1 MAEGVEDQAHPHSVR
16 VSMLGAIG
24 LEMDSQ
30 PTDLGPRGQRAV
42 LARLV
47 AAGGHVVSTDRL
59 IDDLWNG
66 EPPPKALSSLQA
78 HVSNLRRVVEPDRP
92 PRAPARILVSEP
104 PGYALR
110 LPRGSVDVWEFE
122 DFVDDPGPDAV
133 TRHRRLTLALDMW
146 TGEPYG
152 PYAAEAW
159 AIPEVA
165 RLTELRMTAVEQ
177 RAAAAL
183 DLGRPDEVAAA
194 FPALCGQY
202 PTREE
207 LFRLLAH
214 AQYQLGRQAEA
225 MDTLR
230 RVRAY
235 LADELG
241 VDPGPAIGQLEQAI
255 LRHDPAL
262 LAPPQP
268 RSVVAAAAP
277 SATTTLSDT
286 AEARGAEQTDREIA
300 SRHQPAGREA
310 ELEKLAEHAHTAAET
325 GLRIVWVT
333 AEAGGGKTTLAQTF
347 AERLRAQQWTTAIG
361 HCPEVDGA
369 PSAWAWREIL
379 ESLGAAHDADDPFQL
394 ARRVVAAA
402 EQTTG
407 EGLLLVLD
415 DVHRADS
422 ATLQVLRQVVTWM
435 SQRPVLVVAT
445 YRPSEAGAEL
455 LASGASLVAVT
466 VDLLALQGLS
476 DAGIED
482 IARSVGLWPL
492 APGTLDLLRSR
503 TDGNPL
509 FVRELAK
516 LVASR
521 GPHEAMTSVP
531 VGVRDVLLRRIDR
544 LPPDTASMLRL
555 AAVCGREAE
564 IDTLVSLW
572 PSSDETDSET
582 EDVVLDAI
590 DSAVVAGLLT
600 ATVDR
605 VRFNHVLVRDAV
617 YDAIPALRRRRMH
630 WRTMRTLRTRAR
642 HDPDELAH
650 HAALGA
656 GTSTATEALL
666 LVEPVAQQRFASEFK
681 ADSVPLWRAVIDLH
695 QMAGHVHPTAEVADR
710 IALIDAMRN
719 LVTAL
724 AYKGDVNEAR
734 ARRNEAL
741 SLAQALGDREVIL
754 DVLTCWRTPHIWTTR
769 PQGDADP
776 VMASAVMEMLPSTT
790 GADRA
795 RLMVTAALEFEGN
808 DQDRAERYSA
818 EAVELARESD
828 DLELRCAALNAR
840 VFTSLGPDMR
850 LELPALAAES
860 LRAAQELGSL
870 AYQAAAYWGTFQAC
884 SAEADLPGAVIEM
897 NRGLQTASSGRVG
910 ELVVVLSTYNAVLD
924 VLRGDLDAAATTYAT
939 VSANLIAAGL
949 PNGADIGLI
958 GQLVISWHRGS
969 FAHLIDELLDLYRR
983 VPARI
988 GWVYV
993 VGLLDAG
1000 RIEEAR
1006 LVAETKPPSYRDY
1019 YWTAMEAFH
1028 ARALARLGMVEEGRE
1043 LYAELS
1049 KFSGTVAGLNS
1060 GSVTFGPMDIV
1071 LAELADLI
1079 GDHEAAARH
1088 REIVIEVEEKIR
1100 SGLEEIG
1107 RLG

>member
-78 HVSNLRRVVEPDRP
+78 HISNLRRVVEPDRP

-110 LPRGSVDVWEFE
+110 LSRDSVDVWEFE
-122 DFVDDPGPDAV
+122 DLVDDPGPDAV
-133 TRHRRLTLALDMW
+133 TRHQRLTKALGMW

-152 PYAAEAW
+152 PYATEAW

-165 RLTELRMTAVEQ
+165 RLTERRMTAVEQ

-194 FPALCGQY
+194 LPALCGQY

-230 RVRAY
+230 RVRTY

-262 LAPPQP
+262 LTPT
-268 RSVVAAAAP
+268 RSVVAPTVP
-277 SATTTLSDT
+277 SATATLSDT
-286 AEARGAEQTDREIA
+286 TEAPDIEQADRETA
-300 SRHQPAGREA
+300 SRHQPAGRET
-310 ELEKLAEHAHTAAET
+310 ELEKLDEHARTAAET

-347 AERLRAQQWTTAIG
+347 SERLRAQRWTTAVG

-379 ESLGAAHDADDPFQL
+379 ESLGAAHNADDPFQL

-435 SQRPVLVVAT
+435 AQRPVLVVAT

-482 IARSVGLWPL
+482 IAHSVGLWPL
-492 APGTLDLLRSR
+492 TPGTLDLLRSR

-521 GPHEAMTSVP
+521 GPQEAMTSVP
-531 VGVRDVLLRRIDR
+531 VGIRDVLLRRIDR

-564 IDTLVSLW
+564 IDTLVTLW
-572 PSSDETDSET
+572 PTSDETDSDT

-630 WRTMRTLRTRAR
+630 WRTMLTLRARAR

-656 GTSTATEALL
+656 GTSTAVEALT
-666 LVEPVAQQRFASEFK
+666 LVEPVARQRFASEFK
-681 ADSVPLWRAVIDLH
+681 ADSVSLWQAGVDLH
-695 QMAGHVHPTAEVADR
+695 RMAGHDHPTADVADR
-710 IALIDAMRN
+710 IGLIDAMRN

-734 ARRNEAL
+734 ARRNDAL
-741 SLAQALGDREVIL
+741 GLAQALGDRDVIL

-769 PQGDADP
+769 PQGGADP
-776 VMASAVMEMLPSTT
+776 VMTSAVLEMLPSVS
-790 GADRA
+790 GAA
-795 RLMVTAALEFEGN
+795 RTRLLVTAAMEFEGN
-808 DQDRAERYSA
+808 DPGFAIACSG
-818 EAVELARESD
+818 EAVDLARAGD

-840 VFTSLGPDMR
+840 AFTALGPDLR
-850 LELPALAAES
+850 FELPIVAAES
-860 LRAAQELGSL
+860 LRAAEELGSL
-870 AYQAAAYWGTFQAC
+870 AYQAAAHWGMFQAR
-884 SAEADLPGAVIEM
+884 SAETDLPGAVAAM
-897 NRGLQTASSGRVG
+897 DRGLQTASSGRVG
-910 ELVVVLSTYNAVLD
+910 ELVVVLSAYKAVLD
-924 VLRGDLDAAATTYAT
+924 VLSGDLEAAEIAYAT
-939 VSANLIAAGL
+939 LSANLIAAGL
-949 PNGADIGLI
+949 PNGADLGLI
-958 GQLVISWHRGS
+958 GKLVVAWHRGS
-969 FAHLIDELLDLYRR
+969 FAHLIDELLALYRQA
-983 VPARI
+983 PARA

-1000 RIEEAR
+1000 RTEEAR
-1006 LVAETKPPSYRDY
+1006 VIAELRPPSHRDY

-1028 ARALARLGMVEEGRE
+1028 ARALARLGLVEEGRE

-1049 KFSGTVAGLNS
+1049 EFSGTVAGLNS
-1060 GSVTFGPMDIV
+1060 GSVTFGPMDVV
-1071 LAELADLI
+1071 LAELAELI

-1088 REIVIEVEEKIR
+1088 REVVVEVEEKIR
-1100 SGLEEIG
+1100 RGLAEIG